1 MPDPDKP
8 TREIDL
14 DRPNAEVT
22 KLYKKLPQNR
32 TARTVQEAIQAYDQ
46 DRPVKMWFPESK
58 IATYAASERI
68 DKR

>member
-22 KLYKKLPQNR
+22 KLYRKLPQNR

-46 DRPVKMWFPESK
+46 DRPVRRWFSEDAIRS
-58 IATYAASERI
+58 YAASEKVGR
-68 DKR
+68 